1 MLLTLLLLIAQLM
14 MMRMLRLSQL
24 WLIMLLLLLLL
35 VQRENIFAISVRRCH
50 CAALMSLISA
60 TRPS

>member
-1 MLLTLLLLIAQLM
+1 MLLTLLLLLVAQLM

-24 WLIMLLLLLLL
+24 WLIMLLLLLL